1 MTGNHENFNVLQKYP
16 LEKWRGGSIR
26 RIRSSVILLER
37 GQIFTLC
44 GKRFF
49 TMGGTNSHDIQDG
62 ILELDDS
69 LLKKKCRELNVRGAM
84 YQINHLSWWK
94 EELPNEEE

>member
-1 MTGNHENFNVLQKYP
+1 
-16 LEKWRGGSIR
+16 
-26 RIRSSVILLER
+26 
-37 GQIFTLC
+37 
-44 GKRFF
+44 
-49 TMGGTNSHDIQDG
+49 MGGTNSHDIQDG

-69 LLKKKCRELNVRGAM
+69 LLKKKCRELNVRGAL